1 MRTLR
6 IAIVAGEES
15 GDQLGAE
22 LLAALRA
29 QYDGEL
35 EIAGVGG
42 VLMGKEG
49 LNSLFPLSEIAVMG
63 FSAVLAQLPK
73 IIRLA
78 YRLIDHIVAFKP
90 DILVIIDSP
99 DFTHPVAKRVRRKLP
114 KLPVI
119 DYVSPSVWAWRSGRA
134 RKMTRYIDHVLGI
147 LPFEPEAYKRLA
159 GPTCTYVGHPLV
171 DKIAAIKKQ
180 VTSEKAGS
188 AKRLLV
194 MPGSRTGEVARLL
207 GPFGEVVSNLKGA
220 FPTLQVEIPAVAHLK
235 QHIQQETSNWVIQPE
250 IVSGEKAKF
259 EAFAKADAALV
270 ASGTATL
277 ELALWGI
284 PMAVGYKLDPIAK
297 RLKWLGNVSS
307 IVLPNLILEE
317 NIVPEFVD
325 EDCSGLALS
334 GAILPLL
341 QQNQDYSAQIEAF
354 KKLQVLCSVA
364 PHSPADKAAQ
374 LVLDYAPP
382 SLIAANGEAE

>member
-1 MRTLR
+1 MRPLR

-22 LLAALRA
+22 LLASLRA

-42 VLMGKEG
+42 ALMREEG

-78 YRLIDHIVAFKP
+78 YQLIDHIVAFKP

-99 DFTHPVAKRVRRKLP
+99 DFTHPVAKRVRHKLP

-171 DKIAAIKKQ
+171 DKIAAIKGQ
-180 VTSEKAGS
+180 VTSVKAIGT
-188 AKRLLV
+188 KRLLV
-194 MPGSRTGEVARLL
+194 MPGSRTGEVTRLL
-207 GPFGEVVSNLKGA
+207 GPFGEAVSILKDA
-220 FPTLQVEIPAVAHLK
+220 LPDLQVEIPAVVHLK
-235 QHIQQETSNWVIQPE
+235 QHIQQETSDWAIQPE
-250 IVSGEKAKF
+250 IVTGEEAKF
-259 EAFAKADAALV
+259 EAFAKADVALV

-284 PMAVGYKLDPIAK
+284 PMVVGYKLDPIAK

-307 IVLPNLILEE
+307 IVLPNLILEQ
-317 NIVPEFVD
+317 NIVPEFID
-325 EDCSGLALS
+325 EDCAGLALS
-334 GAILPLL
+334 ETVLPLL
-341 QQNQDYSAQIEAF
+341 EQNQDYSAQIEAF
-354 KKLQVLCSVA
+354 KKLQNLCSVA
-364 PHSPADKAAQ
+364 PHSPAGRAAQ
-374 LVLDYAPP
+374 LVLEYAPAP
-382 SLIAANGEAE
+382 QSSVASGG